1 VKRDKIKL
9 FIVVK
14 TILYGD
20 MWMRGNEEI
29 YFSYIHGRIQGQNIG
44 NIFLVYFNEKFSLR
58 LELSAS

>member
-1 VKRDKIKL
+1 
-9 FIVVK
+9 
-14 TILYGD
+14 

-29 YFSYIHGRIQGQNIG
+29 YFSYIHGRIQGQNIE